1 MAASTIAPATA
12 PAMMA
17 VRFAPPLFLDG
28 PVDDDGDDDDEGE
41 GLPQDGDEKNNTE
54 SVVLLFCCEVE

>member
-1 MAASTIAPATA
+1 
-12 PAMMA
+12 MMA